1 MSYGNQTPQEAARSA
16 RLGSRQLAILPTK
29 ARNNAL
35 SAIHDALLLAKDEVL
50 AANDRDMQKAA
61 QAVKSGELSQ
71 SIAKRLDLRKKGKY
85 DDMLQGILDVRA
97 LGDPIGKIDRRILL
111 DDGLILE
118 RKSCPIGVLLIIFE
132 ARPEV
137 IANIASLAIKSGNA
151 AILKGGKE
159 STESFKAI
167 ATVISKALDPT
178 EVPRECL
185 QLVTARSDIDSL
197 LHLDADID
205 LVVPRGSNEL
215 VRYIK
220 SHTQIP
226 VLGHAD
232 GLCAIYLRA
241 DCPTDMAVN
250 VILDAKLSYTAACN
264 AVETLLVDEDALT
277 TVFPAV
283 VAALHKKGVQ
293 LFCDRK
299 SKDVLASVLDKNDAA
314 ILQNAT
320 EEDFKTE
327 FLDLKLAVMAIPKQ
341 ATAIEAAELAVAH
354 INEHGSHHTDAI
366 LTQDGGVAEYFLS
379 AVDSA
384 GVFWNTSTRMA
395 DGQRFGFGTEVGV
408 STNKIHARG
417 PVGLEGLTIY
427 KYRLLGS
434 GQASADY
441 GSGGKKWK
449 HEALATGDGERY
461 AADDEELEALR
472 QWRARKTATAN
483 GSHG

>member
-1 MSYGNQTPQEAARSA
+1 MSYGNQTPQEAARAA
-16 RLGSRQLAILPTK
+16 RLGSRRLAILPAK

-35 SAIHDALLLAKDEVL
+35 TAIHDALLHAKDDVL
-50 AANDRDMQKAA
+50 AANDRDMGKAA
-61 QAVKSGELSQ
+61 QAVKNGELSQ

-85 DDMLQGILDVRA
+85 DDMLQGILDVRE
-97 LGDPIGKIDRRILL
+97 LQDPIGKIDRRTLL

-167 ATVISKALDPT
+167 ATVISKALDST
-178 EVPRECL
+178 EVPRDCL
-185 QLVTARSDIDSL
+185 QLVTTRSDIDSL

-232 GLCAIYLRA
+232 GLCTTYIRA
-241 DCPTDMAVN
+241 DCPVDMAVN

-277 TVFPAV
+277 TVFPSV
-283 VAALHKKGVQ
+283 VEALHKKGVQ
-293 LFCDRK
+293 LFCDTK
-299 SKDVLASVLDKNDAA
+299 SKDALTSVLGKHDAA
-314 ILQNAT
+314 LLQDAR
-320 EEDFKTE
+320 EEDFNTE
-327 FLDLKLAVMAIPKQ
+327 FLDLKLAVLTIPKQ
-341 ATAIEAAELAVAH
+341 ATGILAAEVAVAH

-366 LTQDGGVAEYFLS
+366 LTQDREIAEYFLD

-427 KYRLLGS
+427 KYRILGS

-441 GSGGKKWK
+441 GSSGKKWK
-449 HEALATGDGERY
+449 HEDLAIGEAERY
-461 AADDEELEALR
+461 AADDDELEMLR
-472 QWRARKTATAN
+472 QYRARKKATSN
-483 GSHG
+483 GAD